1 MPGFQPQF
9 WGRKRAAF
17 LDRQTMK
24 ILRVLSAVALGLMLV
39 AGALPASAASVL
51 ATVNGQPI
59 TDVQLSQRLALHKI
73 EGKNNRKAALEEL
86 INEAVQLQEA
96 ERIGAVPSEGDIDK
110 AVLDV
115 ARQIRVSASNLN
127 KILSDNGV
135 PMSTLR
141 DRLKANIAWGRVTQ
155 TTVATRVQISEADV
169 DAKAKQKLTAA
180 TSFDYILKEVLFIM
194 PGGKGNAS
202 KRTAEANSYKKAF
215 SGCDSAVQLSL
226 NYTDAAVRDLG
237 RRHATQFP
245 EALAS
250 ELSKLNVGGI
260 TKPRVVETG
269 VSMLAV
275 CAKETSTDTTYVAE
289 EIRQEAGS
297 AGMQAEANKY
307 LEELKAKAQ
316 IVRS

>member
-1 MPGFQPQF
+1 
-9 WGRKRAAF
+9 
-17 LDRQTMK
+17 MK
-24 ILRVLSAVALGLMLV
+24 ILRVLGAAALGLMLLTNAV
-39 AGALPASAASVL
+39 WAASLLV
-51 ATVNGQPI
+51 TVNGQPI
-59 TDVQLSQRLALHKI
+59 TDVQLSQRLALHKL
-73 EGKNNRKAALEEL
+73 EGKSNRNNALEEL
-86 INEAVQLQEA
+86 INEQIQLQEA
-96 ERIGAVPSEGDIDK
+96 ERLGMTPSESDIDK
-110 AVLDV
+110 AVIDV
-115 ARQIRVSASNLN
+115 ARQINVSASNLN
-127 KILSDNGV
+127 KILQQNGV

-141 DRLKANIAWGRVTQ
+141 DRLKANMAWARVAQ
-155 TTVATRVQISEADV
+155 TAVASRVSVSEADI
-169 DAKAKQKLTAA
+169 DAQAKAKLTAA
-180 TSFDYILKEVLFIM
+180 NSFDYILKEVLFII

-275 CAKETSTDTTYVAE
+275 CAKESSTDTTYVAE
-289 EIRQEAGS
+289 GIRQDAGS
-297 AGMQAEANKY
+297 TGMKAEAEKY
-307 LEELKAKAQ
+307 LAELKAKAQ